1 MFYSYTILVGSRN
14 GFERD
19 FTIELTYI
27 QGLVEDWFTC
37 QTSLLV
43 NIVKTKTNNPFKC
56 MYDFS
61 TESSCKFRTLIV

>member
-27 QGLVEDWFTC
+27 QGLVEDWLTC

-43 NIVKTKTNNPFKC
+43 NIVNTMTNNPFKG
-56 MYDFS
+56 MYEFAA
-61 TESSCKFRTLIV
+61 ESSCKFRTLIV